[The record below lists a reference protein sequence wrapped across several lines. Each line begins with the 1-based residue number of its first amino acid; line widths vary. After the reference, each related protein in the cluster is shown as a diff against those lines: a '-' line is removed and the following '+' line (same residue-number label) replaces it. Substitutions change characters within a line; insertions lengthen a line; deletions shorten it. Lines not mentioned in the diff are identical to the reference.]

1 MSIFSSK
8 ELAASGEKEWYF
20 YCPWDRKYR
29 NSARPNR
36 VTGAGFWKATG
47 TDWPM
52 AQRGMLCF
60 VESKQGLSYFMH
72 TVRV

>member
-29 NSARPNR
+29 NSAWPNR
-36 VTGAGFWKATG
+36 VTVHGQTIDNILMPCDSVCSVLW
-47 TDWPM
+47 
-52 AQRGMLCF
+52 R
-60 VESKQGLSYFMH
+60 VKQGLSYFMH
-72 TVRV
+72 GVRV